1 MGMYVALLLATVV
14 NWSVPLEGPWRFNTG
29 DNLRWADPAFDDRPW
44 ATLSLAAPA
53 DANDGDQGITH
64 YAAGWAAHGYN
75 GYAGFAWYRIRV
87 ASVMPAA
94 GDLALLGP
102 AMVDNAYEI
111 YVDGRLL
118 GGIGDF
124 TRAPPVAYCIRPMKF
139 GLPSGKA
146 PMLIAVRVWMG
157 AWAAGPRAGGMHVA
171 PVFGNARGVEAAY
184 RSQWFEKIRA
194 FALEIAQT
202 LFFVVLALVALSL
215 IPFDRA
221 KLGLAMLA
229 VALLLTA
236 AWRANLTIL
245 WLSGIESVQAF
256 VHMHLVLLVPIT
268 LGAWTLA
275 WCYLF
280 RLREFRWITIL
291 TLALTLLYV
300 CTEFLRRPAFNG
312 GFLPV
317 LAPAAALAS
326 KWDRYAFFALL
337 VFIVYRGFR
346 ERGREAWFALPA
358 IVSISIGQFSGEL
371 LALGVPGIWFPF
383 GMGVSLANYAYL
395 VATPAIAVLLWS
407 RILARAAHYDPA
419 APPASVERN
428 QAPAHSSSTA

>member
-1 MGMYVALLLATVV
+1 
-14 NWSVPLEGPWRFNTG
+14 
-29 DNLRWADPAFDDRPW
+29 
-44 ATLSLAAPA
+44 
-53 DANDGDQGITH
+53 
-64 YAAGWAAHGYN
+64 
-75 GYAGFAWYRIRV
+75 
-87 ASVMPAA
+87 
-94 GDLALLGP
+94 
-102 AMVDNAYEI
+102 
-111 YVDGRLL
+111 
-118 GGIGDF
+118 
-124 TRAPPVAYCIRPMKF
+124 
-139 GLPSGKA
+139 
-146 PMLIAVRVWMG
+146 MG